1 MPHEITKEFKKN
13 SHFENMTAGFLLRF
27 QNSLRQ
33 NTSKMMHFQA
43 WKNKG
48 FIQYFVVAFD
58 PVKIFTHEAPQK
70 DRLNLSF
77 VKDIYVVAKKWLSI
91 KIQTC

>member
-1 MPHEITKEFKKN
+1 
-13 SHFENMTAGFLLRF
+13 
-27 QNSLRQ
+27 
-33 NTSKMMHFQA
+33 MMHFQA

-58 PVKIFTHEAPQK
+58 PIKIFTHEAPQK

-77 VKDIYVVAKKWLSI
+77 VKDIYVVAKKWP
-91 KIQTC
+91 